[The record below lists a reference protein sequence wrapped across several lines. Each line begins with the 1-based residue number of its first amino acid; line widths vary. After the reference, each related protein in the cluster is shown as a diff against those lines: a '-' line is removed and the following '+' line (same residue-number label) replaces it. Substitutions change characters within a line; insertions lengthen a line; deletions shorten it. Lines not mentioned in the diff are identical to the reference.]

1 MLKFDVI
8 SVLVCQQSRAFT
20 VKIKDKKAIKKEAVE
35 RLHSSVHAVKSGLW
49 RSFFAENVDWVFHL
63 RKLCVY
69 LRVQVQVIVLLK
81 SNQKILL
88 VQIFLPKYIARS
100 PFFVVCLAASRKHQR
115 SIRE

>member
-69 LRVQVQVIVLLK
+69 LRVQVIVLLK

-100 PFFVVCLAASRKHQR
+100 PFFVVCLAASRKHRR